1 MLILEIQKDILQE
14 FYMNPTP
21 SEKRIKI
28 EIYKSMSKLVKQI
41 TDNQTFKSFRTCILE
56 DFDTFVI
63 HNKDI
68 NDDFDALP
76 HKEIMSAATK
86 EYYENKLFI

>member
-1 MLILEIQKDILQE
+1 
-14 FYMNPTP
+14 MNPTP

-56 DFDTFVI
+56 DFDAFVI
-63 HNKDI
+63 RNKDI